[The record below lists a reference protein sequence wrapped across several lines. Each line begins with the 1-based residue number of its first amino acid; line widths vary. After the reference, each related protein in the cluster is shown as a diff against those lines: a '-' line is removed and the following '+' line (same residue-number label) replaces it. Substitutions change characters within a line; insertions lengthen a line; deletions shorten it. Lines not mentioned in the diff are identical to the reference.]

1 MQFDVGYDHRTQSY
15 YKIPKRVYAS
25 STADRSEYRFHR
37 HQYREII
44 EFLAR
49 RGIFEEQFDTKVHT
63 PCVGHPV
70 STFKMPDWFT
80 PRDYQVGIIN
90 YFVEPGYTKVTTLQT
105 GKGKMQSL
113 DSLIRIP
120 GGWKRMGDIQM
131 GDKLVAPDGGHTWVN
146 GIFPHGEKQLYEVTF
161 ADGRVTEA
169 GADHLWKVYYV
180 NTSKHK
186 RWRVVDTLE
195 VLRLISMPNPRV
207 YVPLIEPERSLPKDL
222 PLEPWF
228 LGAWL
233 GDGHIGAND
242 ISFATTYPFILD
254 KLNAL
259 APEGVVIT
267 EGCNGKDRGLK
278 GKPILRDIFE
288 RLGLIGKLAWDK
300 YIPRQYL
307 EGSIEQRY
315 ELLQGLMDT
324 DGTANSINTGGAIS
338 YSTTSEQLAKDVQ
351 YLVRSLGGIAMIS
364 SRIPTF
370 VYKDESKNGRLA
382 YDVNIRMK
390 FPSMIFTLPKKKIR
404 TNDNN
409 QYAKGLK
416 LQVKSIVPSR
426 VAPAQCISVTHRDH
440 LYVTDDFI
448 VTHNTAIALA
458 AATQIAV
465 RTILCVP
472 AKYIYKWIGDAKE
485 TLGVPE
491 DRLMVIKGSKAL
503 RTAIELGIAG
513 KIDCDFIIISATTLY
528 NYFKAYEN
536 NELEE
541 QGYLCPP
548 HLLYQVMDVGLRLI
562 DEVHENLH
570 LNFKQDLYGHVN
582 KSIMLS
588 ATLESDD
595 PFVNKVIEIAYP
607 FSTRYKG
614 IEYDRYIA
622 VTALAYRVRDINKL
636 PHKRRKMYSQV
647 KYEESLLKWKKV
659 IEAYAEMIYQIVVN
673 EYVEEREE
681 GQRMIIFADTKDMCT
696 FLSDYIK
703 ERLPNLVVRRFIG
716 EDPDEHLYESD
727 IVVSTPKSAGTAVD
741 IDGLK
746 ISLLTSAISSRQA
759 NAQILGRLRHLKD
772 WPDVTPRFFYLV
784 CTDIPKHMDYH
795 KKKVEAFKDKVLSHK
810 LMPTSFSI

>member
-105 GKGKMQSL
+105 GKGK
-113 DSLIRIP
+113 
-120 GGWKRMGDIQM
+120 
-131 GDKLVAPDGGHTWVN
+131 
-146 GIFPHGEKQLYEVTF
+146 
-161 ADGRVTEA
+161 
-169 GADHLWKVYYV
+169 
-180 NTSKHK
+180 
-186 RWRVVDTLE
+186 
-195 VLRLISMPNPRV
+195 
-207 YVPLIEPERSLPKDL
+207 
-222 PLEPWF
+222 
-228 LGAWL
+228 
-233 GDGHIGAND
+233 
-242 ISFATTYPFILD
+242 
-254 KLNAL
+254 
-259 APEGVVIT
+259 
-267 EGCNGKDRGLK
+267 
-278 GKPILRDIFE
+278 
-288 RLGLIGKLAWDK
+288 
-300 YIPRQYL
+300 
-307 EGSIEQRY
+307 
-315 ELLQGLMDT
+315 
-324 DGTANSINTGGAIS
+324 
-338 YSTTSEQLAKDVQ
+338 
-351 YLVRSLGGIAMIS
+351 
-364 SRIPTF
+364 
-370 VYKDESKNGRLA
+370 
-382 YDVNIRMK
+382 
-390 FPSMIFTLPKKKIR
+390 
-404 TNDNN
+404 
-409 QYAKGLK
+409 
-416 LQVKSIVPSR
+416 
-426 VAPAQCISVTHRDH
+426 
-440 LYVTDDFI
+440 
-448 VTHNTAIALA
+448 TAIALA
-458 AATQIAV
+458 AATQIAT
-465 RTILCVP
+465 RTMLCVP
-472 AKYIYKWIGDAKE
+472 AKYIFKWTGDALD
-485 TLGVPE
+485 TLGVPK

-513 KIDCDFIIISATTLY
+513 KIDCDFIIVSATTLY

-548 HLLYQVMDVGLRLI
+548 HLLYQVLNIGLRLI

-595 PFVNKVIEIAYP
+595 PFVNKMIEIAYP

-622 VTALAYRVRDINKL
+622 VAALTYRANDIHKL